1 METLNFKRNIPNI
14 LTIFRMILVIPILV
28 LFFIPLI
35 GNIYSFQI
43 EKFTINISINNFII
57 LILFVIASI
66 SDWADG
72 YISRKYK
79 WVSNFGKILDPI
91 ADKVLVN
98 TLLIILGS
106 QNYTLLVFTI
116 LFVIRDIIVDAMRM
130 YSASNKII
138 VPANIFGK
146 IKTVLQMLAIIL
158 ILMIGAPLH
167 DNMPLW
173 WYWAVQNTLM
183 YFALIASLLSGV
195 IYIAD
200 FIKSSKKAKKN

>member
-1 METLNFKRNIPNI
+1 
-14 LTIFRMILVIPILV
+14 MILVIPILI

-43 EKFTINISINNFII
+43 EQFTINISINNFII
-57 LILFVIASI
+57 LILFIIASI
-66 SDWADG
+66 SDWLDG
-72 YISRKYK
+72 YISRKYN
-79 WVSNFGKILDPI
+79 WITNFGKILDPI

-106 QNYTLLVFTI
+106 QNYTLLLFTI
-116 LFVIRDIIVDAMRM
+116 LFVVRDIIVDAMRM

-138 VPANIFGK
+138 VPANIYGK
-146 IKTVLQMLAIIL
+146 IKTVLQMLAIIF

-173 WYWAVQNTLM
+173 WYWGVQNILI
-183 YFALIASLLSGV
+183 YLALIASLLSGL
-195 IYIAD
+195 IYILD
-200 FIKSSKKAKKN
+200 FIKSSKKARKN

>member
-43 EKFTINISINNFII
+43 EKFTVNVSINNFII
-57 LILFVIASI
+57 LILFIIASI

-173 WYWAVQNTLM
+173 WYWAVQNILM

-195 IYIAD
+195 IYIAN
-200 FIKSSKKAKKN
+200 FIQSSKKAKKN

>member
-1 METLNFKRNIPNI
+1 
-14 LTIFRMILVIPILV
+14 MILVIPILV

-43 EKFTINISINNFII
+43 EQFTINVSINNFII
-57 LILFVIASI
+57 LILFIVASI

-138 VPANIFGK
+138 VPANIYGK

-158 ILMIGAPLH
+158 VLMIGAPL
-167 DNMPLW
+167 DNDLPLW
-173 WYWAVQNTLM
+173 WYWGVQNILM
-183 YFALIASLLSGV
+183 YFALIASLLSGF
-195 IYIAD
+195 IYILN
-200 FIKSSKKAKKN
+200 FIKSSKKARKN

>member
-43 EKFTINISINNFII
+43 ETFTVNVSINNFII

-173 WYWAVQNTLM
+173 WYWAVQNILM

-195 IYIAD
+195 IYIAN
-200 FIKSSKKAKKN
+200 FIQSSKKAKKN

>member
-1 METLNFKRNIPNI
+1 
-14 LTIFRMILVIPILV
+14 MILVIPILV

-43 EKFTINISINNFII
+43 EQFTINVSINNFII
-57 LILFVIASI
+57 LILFIVASI

-138 VPANIFGK
+138 VPANIYGK

-158 ILMIGAPLH
+158 VLMIGVPL
-167 DNMPLW
+167 DNDLPLW
-173 WYWAVQNTLM
+173 WYWGVQNILM
-183 YFALIASLLSGV
+183 YFALIASLLSGF
-195 IYIAD
+195 IYILN
-200 FIKSSKKAKKN
+200 FIKSSKKARKN